1 MRIDNTQTIFITITI
16 IIITLYCLHK
26 CKEAYTEDQH
36 TAEHMRLYG
45 VGPSR
50 VDTPGWE
57 NGKDKTCS
65 TYETAGWCTDGT
77 INPEFE
83 WTTGA
88 MFNYPEQ
95 NCVVCGKGKAEH
107 AAQVASTLPATKS
120 ISGVASTLN
129 KIPVL
134 GPLVAAGASAMASAL
149 PVQMTDAEAAE
160 RQRVALAGEGPDAG
174 IDTEAA
180 IFEMEAARQ
189 EAAVLQEA
197 TVPVV
202 DLDNEDDLTKAA
214 EGLLREMDISEIRHL
229 LYYGMQGTF
238 PTWNTDFSKCQEKV
252 RSNKCTDGQVLVY
265 NSTEDKY
272 SCFASE
278 DVVQTTFPWA
288 TTPGAKNTPVKKVN
302 SYRTEQPECENVTS
316 DNLKLYSLG
325 LAGSTETEVE
335 KAPVAELLTAD
346 QLGKF
351 SDYLMNAAKQMV
363 TDIAAN
369 PQDTDTR
376 DMAQDAAVLAST
388 MN

>member
-65 TYETAGWCTDGT
+65 TYETAGWCKDGT

-107 AAQVASTLPATKS
+107 AAQT
-120 ISGVASTLN
+120 
-129 KIPVL
+129 
-134 GPLVAAGASAMASAL
+134 AAMALAKQTADAALSAAKVASAL
-149 PVQMTDAEAAE
+149 PVQMTDPNAAKVYDTDDTAAMAVVAQASEADI
-160 RQRVALAGEGPDAG
+160 Q
-174 IDTEAA
+174 EA
-180 IFEMEAARQ
+180 MEAARQ
-189 EAAVLQEA
+189 EAVLQEA

-288 TTPGAKNTPVKKVN
+288 TTPGAKNTRVKKVN

-335 KAPVAELLTAD
+335 KAPVAALLTAD

-369 PQDTDTR
+369 PQDTVTR
-376 DMAQDAAVLAST
+376 DMAQDAAALSQ
-388 MN
+388 MSQ